1 MTQLYTSIELSRV
14 LTYNIIKVK
23 NFGVTNHGRRVRFNQ
38 VDLTIQWI
46 TQDPLWKKMQKG
58 KDFIQI

>member
-1 MTQLYTSIELSRV
+1 VLAHQVVDLDDTIAHIHRLLSRV
-14 LTYNIIKVK
+14 LTYNIIKVN

-46 TQDPLWKKMQKG
+46 T
-58 KDFIQI
+58 